1 MSVIAKACSVGLKQ
15 SPIPCHPVS
24 NLKKILHFTRI
35 IMLMV
40 AETPFLSIVFPAY
53 NEELRLP
60 DTLTSTLAFTSSL
73 TYPCEIVIAENGSND
88 RTLAIAHDFAAE
100 NPGIKVLHIEQAG
113 KGRAVQAGMLAAAGQ
128 YRFICDVDLSMP
140 ITEIPRFL
148 PPQTTEADIVIA
160 SREAPGSIRYDEPYY
175 RHFIGRIFNNL
186 VRLMIL
192 PQLQDTQC
200 GFKCFTAQAVEKLF
214 PLVTIPGWTFDV
226 EVMAIAFRSGY
237 RVKELAIPWY
247 YHPHSKVR
255 VLRDSWRMA
264 RDLVDIRSKL
274 HRGTYGV

>member
-1 MSVIAKACSVGLKQ
+1 MEGKVR
-15 SPIPCHPVS
+15 
-24 NLKKILHFTRI
+24 FTLI
-35 IMLMV
+35 ISLMV
-40 AETPFLSIVFPAY
+40 TETPFLSIVFPAY

-60 DTLTSTLAFTSSL
+60 DTLSNTLAFTSTL
-73 TYPCEIVIAENGSND
+73 PYPCEIIIAENGSND
-88 RTLAIAHDFAAE
+88 QTLSIAGDFASK
-100 NPGIKVLHIEQAG
+100 NPTIRVLHIEQAG
-113 KGRAVQAGMLAAAGQ
+113 KGRAVQAGMLAATGE

-148 PPQTTEADIVIA
+148 PPQTTAADIIIA
-160 SREAPGSIRYDEPYY
+160 SREAPGSIRYNEPYY
-175 RHFIGRIFNNL
+175 RHFIGRIFNKF

-200 GFKCFTAQAVEKLF
+200 GFKCFSAAAAEKLF

-226 EVMAIAFRSGY
+226 EVMAIAYRAGY

-255 VLRDSWRMA
+255 VVRDSWHMA
-264 RDLVDIRSKL
+264 RDLVNIRIKL
-274 HRGTYGV
+274 RRGTYGV